1 MISLAAQL
9 FSKKTYCKD
18 TQDNETRGVSPW
30 CTWHSWIRY
39 SGRFALNKKTEL
51 IRLSKAEI
59 IKAIR
64 LSIDIQG
71 GSPTSPRQR
80 YVRCFASI
88 CLALLKGRYSGRFAM
103 KKKKEEIHLPEDEIT
118 DANRLFKDI
127 KAIHLS
133 KTRKSHSKCV
143 FHLEE
148 TRGDLP
154 C

>member
-1 MISLAAQL
+1 
-9 FSKKTYCKD
+9 
-18 TQDNETRGVSPW
+18 
-30 CTWHSWIRY
+30 
-39 SGRFALNKKTEL
+39 
-51 IRLSKAEI
+51 
-59 IKAIR
+59 
-64 LSIDIQG
+64 
-71 GSPTSPRQR
+71 
-80 YVRCFASI
+80 
-88 CLALLKGRYSGRFAM
+88 M

-118 DANRLFKDI
+118 YANRLFKDI